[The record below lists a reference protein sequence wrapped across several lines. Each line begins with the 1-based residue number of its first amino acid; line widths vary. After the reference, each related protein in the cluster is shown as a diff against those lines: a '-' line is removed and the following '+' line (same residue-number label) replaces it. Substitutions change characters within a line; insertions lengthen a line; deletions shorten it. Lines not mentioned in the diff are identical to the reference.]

1 MNQDAACDAKHRR
14 QTVLRSAM
22 RPFCSFIRTLTVGLG
37 VSPNLLTF
45 LRVKEALAGYTAGGD
60 LHPALSLP
68 DYSGNAQ
75 LVCMA
80 RPCKPCEAPLSPSPM
95 STPRKPPIAK
105 SAARLGAVQALYQ
118 MDLSASDVGET
129 LAQFSSRVTGEDF
142 DAGECGEADYKHL
155 RDVVEGT
162 VREQA
167 LIDVTVDQQLDKNW
181 PIHRINAILRAVL
194 RAGAFEIMFKEN
206 VPAKVAI
213 NEYVNVASAF
223 FDKEEPAM
231 ANAVLHALA
240 RARRP
245 QEFPS

>member
-1 MNQDAACDAKHRR
+1 MQNIAGLHIALSSGLYRR
-14 QTVLRSAM
+14 PWSLTRSADISQCGK
-22 RPFCSFIRTLTVGLG
+22 P
-37 VSPNLLTF
+37 
-45 LRVKEALAGYTAGGD
+45 LAGYTAGGD

-75 LVCMA
+75 IVCVGH
-80 RPCKPCEAPLSPSPM
+80 PCKPREAPLSPSAM
-95 STPRKPPIAK
+95 TTPRKPPTAK

-118 MDLSASDVGET
+118 MDLAASDLGET
-129 LAQFSSRVTGEDF
+129 LAQFATRATGDDF
-142 DAGECGEADYKHL
+142 DDGQCGEADYKHL
-155 RDVVEGT
+155 REVVEGT

-167 LIDVTVDQQLDKNW
+167 LIDVTVDKQLDKDW
-181 PIHRINAILRAVL
+181 PIHRVNAILRAVL
-194 RAGAFEIMFKEN
+194 RAGAFELMFKEN

-231 ANAVLHALA
+231 ANAVLNALA

-245 QEFPS
+245 QEFQA